1 LLLITQ
7 LHQLN
12 MTKLLHRT
20 KAKKGYFFE
29 NDDIR
34 IDIKYDDEAIQRELI
49 KITPKGKDHAVLS
62 SEDLLA
68 IVQEQFKQKDLA
80 AALTT
85 ADTSFVPT
93 AEAAVPIYFNA
104 SKDIKQGELVQF
116 FAPMHIPLGIALVME
131 ANRLCEIKG
140 KEILKIPV
148 EEFEEAKV
156 TLQEQAKEFT
166 EKFFKP
172 QLDALKKAR
181 DSEETKEITN

>member
-1 LLLITQ
+1 
-7 LHQLN
+7 
-12 MTKLLHRT
+12 MSKLLHKDKNT
-20 KAKKGYFFE
+20 KGNFFE

-34 IDIKYDDEAIQRELI
+34 IDIKYDEESTERELI
-49 KITPKGKDHAVLS
+49 KITPKGKDYAILS
-62 SEDLLA
+62 SEDVLA
-68 IVQEQFKQKDLA
+68 IIREQFKQKDLA

-104 SKDIKQGELVQF
+104 SKDIKEGELVQF

-131 ANRLCEIKG
+131 ANRLCQIKG
-140 KEILKIPV
+140 KEILKIPI
-148 EEFEEAKV
+148 EEFEEAKI
-156 TLQEQAKEFT
+156 TLQESAKEFT

-181 DSEETKEITN
+181 ETSEETKE

>member
-1 LLLITQ
+1 
-7 LHQLN
+7 
-12 MTKLLHRT
+12 MAKLLHKDKKT
-20 KAKKGYFFE
+20 KGNFFE

-34 IDIKYDDEAIQRELI
+34 IDIKYDDEAIERELI
-49 KITPKGKDHAVLS
+49 KITPKGRDHAILS

-68 IVQEQFKQKDLA
+68 IVREQFKQKDLA
-80 AALTT
+80 AALST
-85 ADTSFVPT
+85 ADTSFIPT

-131 ANRLCEIKG
+131 AHRLCTIKG

-148 EEFEEAKV
+148 EEFEEAKT
-156 TLQEQAKEFT
+156 TLQEQSKEFT

-172 QLDALKKAR
+172 QIEALEKAR
-181 DSEETKEITN
+181 ASEETKEITN